1 MNRLVAG
8 LILVGL
14 AIPSS
19 SLAGWVANGTLLTNV
34 GGSQYALEMI
44 PDGAGGAIVV
54 WSDGRGL
61 AGWDI
66 YAQRVNGNGVALW
79 TPNGVPICTA
89 PGDQYFPVIT
99 SDGAGGAIMAWVDYR
114 PGTGGVYVQRINAAG
129 TVQWTAD
136 GVGLATHG
144 LGVDALQIVP
154 DGSGG
159 AIVTWKDGRNVSNYD
174 IYARRVNSAGVAQW
188 AANGVAICAAA
199 GNQDVPDLISDA
211 AGGAIVVWADYRTGP
226 SDADIYA
233 QRVNTSGVVQWT
245 VNGVAVAALLGSSQ
259 LNPRSAPDGS
269 GGVILGWWDTRGG
282 PADIFVQR
290 LNGSGV
296 AQWQNNG
303 IWVCDASSEQQ
314 FPLLASDGAGG
325 VIAVWNDYRGGP
337 NSDVYAQRIN
347 AGGIPLWARN
357 GVLVCGAFDNQF
369 PEMIIPDGSGGAV
382 VTWFD
387 YRAMSTSLSDSYA
400 QRLDAYGIARWA
412 YDGVGVSVGPGY
424 QADMDAGVDGAGGFI
439 FAWVDARS
447 GYDKI
452 YAQRLESTY
461 GYWGHPEPVVT
472 AVADVP
478 HDQGGKVAVNW
489 TASGRDLSLPQT
501 ISFYSI
507 WRAVAAIPAGSANIG
522 VNDLRKLHPEFA
534 GPVYLST
541 PGHYYE
547 QIGTQAAHAWPGY
560 SFAASTRADSVAAA
574 TGTEYFMIA
583 AHEQYN
589 DFIAFPSNEVSGHSV
604 DNLAPA
610 APLSLTAQRV
620 GSDVNLRWN
629 RTAVPDLRDYS
640 VYRATSSG
648 VTPVPINFLST
659 SEDTVAVDAGAPAS
673 ALYYIVTAYD
683 VHANQSAPSNEAAV
697 SPVTNAGG
705 TPSITQLTVLQNQPN
720 PFTSTTDVRI
730 GLPANG
736 DVSLEVFDVG
746 GRRVRTQSL
755 MQQPAGWQRVRFD
768 GRNDRGQPLTS
779 GVYFY
784 RVSAGGTTVTH
795 KMVIAR

>member
-14 AIPSS
+14 AMPSS
-19 SLAGWVANGTLLTNV
+19 SLAAWVANGTLLTNV
-34 GGSQYALEMI
+34 AWNQYASEMI

-54 WSDGRGL
+54 WSDGRSG
-61 AGWDI
+61 AGFDI
-66 YAQRVNGNGVALW
+66 YAQRVTGNGVALW
-79 TPNGVPICTA
+79 TPNGVPISTA

-99 SDGAGGAIMAWVDYR
+99 SDGAGGAIMAWVDNR
-114 PGTGGVYVQRINAAG
+114 PGTGGVYVRRINAAG

-136 GVGLATHG
+136 GVGLATHA
-144 LGVDALQIVP
+144 LGVDELQIVP

-159 AIVTWKDGRNVSNYD
+159 AIVTWKDGRNLSNYD

-199 GNQDVPDLISDA
+199 GNQDVPDMVSDL

-226 SDADIYA
+226 SDSDVYA
-233 QRVNTSGVVQWT
+233 QRVNTSGVVQWAA
-245 VNGVAVAALLGSSQ
+245 NGVPVCALVGSGQ
-259 LNPRSAPDGS
+259 LNPRTAPDGS
-269 GGVILGWWDTRGG
+269 GGAILGWWDNRWGT
-282 PADIFVQR
+282 ADIFVQR
-290 LNGSGV
+290 LNGSGA
-296 AQWQNNG
+296 AQWTTDG
-303 IWVCDASSEQQ
+303 VLICDSASDQL

-325 VIAVWNDYRGGP
+325 AIAVWHDYRDGAKT
-337 NSDVYAQRIN
+337 DLYAQRTN
-347 AGGIPLWARN
+347 AAGAPLWARN

-369 PEMIIPDGSGGAV
+369 PNVIIPDGSGGAV
-382 VTWFD
+382 VTWDD
-387 YRAMSTSLSDSYA
+387 YRAISTNLSDSYA
-400 QRLDAYGIARWA
+400 QRLDAYGAAQWA

-424 QADMDAGVDGAGGFI
+424 QADVKAVADGAGGFT
-439 FAWVDARS
+439 FAWADARS

-461 GYWGHPEPVVT
+461 GYWGHPEPIIT

-507 WRAVAAIPAGSANIG
+507 WRAVAVIPAGSASIG
-522 VNDLRKLHPEFA
+522 VDGLRELRPELA
-534 GPVYLST
+534 APVYLST

-547 QIGTQAAHAWPGY
+547 QVGTQAAHAWPGY
-560 SFAASTRADSVAAA
+560 SFAASTRADSVALA

-589 DFIAFPSNEVSGHSV
+589 DFIVFASNEVSGHSV

-620 GSDVNLRWN
+620 GTDVNLRWN
-629 RTAVPDLRDYS
+629 RAAAPDLRDYS

-648 VTPVPINFLST
+648 VTPVPINFLSA
-659 SEDTVAVDAGAPAS
+659 SEDTVAVDAGAPTS

-697 SPVTNAGG
+697 TPVTNVGD
-705 TPSITQLTVLQNQPN
+705 TPSITRLTVLQNQPN
-720 PFTSTTDVRI
+720 PFTSTTDLRV
-730 GLPANG
+730 GLPANA
-736 DVSLEVFDVG
+736 DVSIEVFDVG

-755 MQQPAGWQRVRFD
+755 AQQQAGWQKVHFD